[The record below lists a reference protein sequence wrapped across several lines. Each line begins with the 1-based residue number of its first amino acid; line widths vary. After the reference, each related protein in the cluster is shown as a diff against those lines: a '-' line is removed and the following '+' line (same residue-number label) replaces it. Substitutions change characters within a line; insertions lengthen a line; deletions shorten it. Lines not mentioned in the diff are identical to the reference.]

1 MNLNDLMKIDD
12 NLEYYF
18 GDKNNTVDTICT
30 SSNFSTD
37 AIFFISSKKYLEGLL
52 ESFEN
57 FPGLLVIDNK
67 FFSKCNE
74 ELISSLKIR
83 CEKEKSLIS
92 LTKNFSVS
100 LSKISKKFYD
110 IKVANLNSQVDG
122 RKLSTAAIHPSARIA
137 ENVFIGENVI
147 IGEDVVIMPGVTILA
162 NSSIGNGT
170 IIYPNTTIYSNTKIG
185 QYCRI
190 HAACVIGS
198 DGFGYNFFEGIH
210 LKVWHF
216 GGVVVQ
222 DHVEMGA
229 NCTIDQGTFSPT
241 IIGEGSKFDNQV
253 HIAHNVKIGRGVI
266 LCGQVGIAGSSQVGD
281 YCVFGGKSG
290 LSDGVTLGAKSQVAG
305 ACMVTT
311 NWGESS
317 VLGGH
322 PGRPLNEWMRG
333 IAFVRKNTV
342 RKGEEK

>member
-1 MNLNDLMKIDD
+1 MNLDDLSKVDN

-18 GDKNNTVDTICT
+18 GEKNNIALTICT
-30 SSNFSTD
+30 SSNFSLD
-37 AIFFISSKKYLEGLL
+37 ALYFISSKKYLEALL
-52 ESFEN
+52 ESSSA
-57 FPGLLVIDNK
+57 FPGMLIIDNK
-67 FFSKCNE
+67 FFSKCSE
-74 ELISSLKIR
+74 DIISQLKNR
-83 CEKEKSLIS
+83 CEKEKSLVVI
-92 LTKNFSVS
+92 TKNFSVS
-100 LSKISKKFYD
+100 LSKISKSFYD
-110 IKVANLNSQVDG
+110 LKVAILNSQVDG
-122 RKLSTAAIHPSARIA
+122 RKLSTTSIHSSAKIS
-137 ENVFIGENVI
+137 ENVFIGENVT
-147 IGEDVVIMPGVTILA
+147 IGEDVVIMPGVTVLA
-162 NSSIGNGT
+162 NCEIGNGT
-170 IIYPNTTIYSNTKIG
+170 VIYPNTTIYSNTKIG
-185 QYCRI
+185 KYCRI

-198 DGFGYNFFEGIH
+198 DGFGYNFFEGVH

-241 IIGEGSKFDNQV
+241 IIGEGSKLDNQV

-305 ACMVTT
+305 ACMVTS
-311 NWGESS
+311 NWEESS

-322 PGRPLNEWMRG
+322 PARPLNEWMRG
-333 IAFVRKNTV
+333 LAFVRKNSV
-342 RKGEEK
+342 RKGDE